1 MHSLQARGELRLRQD
16 AFVLQPQVL
25 LKVSRRRALGTP
37 LQLRD
42 LLLDAPAILPSHPA
56 PPARSLPCVLVLVLD
71 SGGRG
76 GQKFVG
82 WLEDPVD
89 RKQLRAVQLDILQV
103 FAYHHAALPQV
114 NVGAEGSGGWEDEAF
129 DRNVVP
135 PDDEDGHGGSG
146 QLLPPLEHASHNVY
160 GVQGASMVKVCPGIL
175 HPRHVHAGVVQAV
188 LEVANGGEVGEAS
201 TPALF
206 LRPRMYCLDKVLVAS
221 NQQIPSCRLFLKA
234 AQEVCVLLVVHRH
247 VRDDRARVTSDDVE
261 L

>member
-76 GQKFVG
+76 GQKSSPTIMRLFHKST
-82 WLEDPVD
+82 WELEAEI
-89 RKQLRAVQLDILQV
+89 RQLTESKGEKTRG
-103 FAYHHAALPQV
+103 PSP
-114 NVGAEGSGGWEDEAF
+114 EGSGGWEDEAF